1 MYEAKY
7 GSDTSLD
14 RPHVSGTNHHATRN
28 RHEGDNIIMN
38 ILHMKYAVEV
48 ARLGSLN
55 KAAETLIIAQP
66 NISRS
71 IKELEADLGITIF
84 NRSAKGMVLTPEGEE
99 FISYAQSI
107 LKQIDEVEMLYKQG
121 STKKQKFSI
130 SVPRAG
136 YISAAFAEFSKSVS
150 ADPAEIF
157 YKETNSQ
164 GTINAVLNNDYKL
177 GIIRYAE
184 NYDGFF
190 KSMLEEK
197 GLAYEMVAE
206 FSYTLIMSRDNPL
219 AVKDEIRFDDLA
231 PYIEIAHA
239 DPYVPTLPLSKVVKD
254 ELPDNI
260 SRRIFVFERASQYDL
275 LSENPE
281 TFMWISPAP
290 QKVLDRYGLVQRACA
305 ENKKI
310 YKDVL
315 IYREGYKLSKLDKQ
329 FITELCESRRK
340 HLK

>member
-1 MYEAKY
+1 
-7 GSDTSLD
+7 
-14 RPHVSGTNHHATRN
+14 
-28 RHEGDNIIMN
+28 MN

-55 KAAETLIIAQP
+55 KAAEALIIAQP

-99 FISYAQSI
+99 FINYARSI

-121 STKKQKFSI
+121 SPKKQKFSI
-130 SVPRAG
+130 SVPRAS
-136 YISAAFAEFSKSVS
+136 YISAAFSEFTKNISIE
-150 ADPAEIF
+150 PTEIF

-164 GTINAVLNNDYKL
+164 GTINDVINNDYKL
-177 GIIRYAE
+177 GIIRYAA

-197 GLAYEMVAE
+197 GLAYEMIAD
-206 FSYTLIMSRDNPL
+206 FSYTLIMNRDNPL
-219 AVKDEIRFDDLA
+219 SEKDEIGFDDLL
-231 PYIEIAHA
+231 PLIEIAHA
-239 DPYVPTLPLSKVVKD
+239 DPYVPTMPLSKMVKD
-254 ELPDNI
+254 ELPGNI
-260 SRRIFVFERASQYDL
+260 SRRIFVFERASQFDL

-290 QKVLDRYGLVQRACA
+290 QKVLDRYGLIQKNCA
-305 ENKKI
+305 ENKTK

-315 IYREGYKLSKLDKQ
+315 IYREGYKLSKLDKL

>member
-1 MYEAKY
+1 
-7 GSDTSLD
+7 
-14 RPHVSGTNHHATRN
+14 
-28 RHEGDNIIMN
+28 MN

-136 YISAAFAEFSKSVS
+136 YISAAFAEFSKSIGV
-150 ADPAEIF
+150 DPAEIF

-164 GTINAVLNNDYKL
+164 STINTVLNNDYKL

-219 AVKDEIRFDDLA
+219 ATKDEIYFDDLS
-231 PYIEIAHA
+231 PYMEIAHA

-315 IYREGYKLSKLDKQ
+315 IYKEGYKLSRLDKQ
-329 FITELCESRRK
+329 FITALCDSRRK